1 MTTEQAARELGISI
15 RSIQRAAKLLGLRQ
29 HGHGYWILD
38 SDLKRLK
45 RQVLKLRR
53 LSDGQ

>member
-15 RSIQRAAKLLGLRQ
+15 RSIQRAAKILGLRQ

-45 RQVLKLRR
+45 KQVLKLRR
-53 LSDGQ
+53 LSDG